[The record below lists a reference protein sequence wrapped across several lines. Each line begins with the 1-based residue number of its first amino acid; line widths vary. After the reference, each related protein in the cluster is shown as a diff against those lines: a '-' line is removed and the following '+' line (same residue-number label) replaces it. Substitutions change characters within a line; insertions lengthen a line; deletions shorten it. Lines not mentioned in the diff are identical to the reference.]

1 MGDFIH
7 KINSNKAFK
16 IIFCIVIA
24 IPIWLLILFIN
35 SKSGNANVPAEIV
48 ISTEPTTV
56 VSEIYENNVSSP
68 DEIKEEKLN
77 YTSTSDEEHLRVM
90 TVGKVDFTEKYITE
104 NVREEM
110 FAEILQN
117 SHFKNVSR
125 DQITNLKIEKYNGD
139 KNAFIE
145 TGFIKDK
152 QYVAA
157 YILVDKNLVYAGTL
171 YNSSDPQSVAI
182 KNINLVIESVN
193 IYIQQARASQ

>member
-48 ISTEPTTV
+48 ISTEPTTA

-117 SHFKNVSR
+117 SHFKN
-125 DQITNLKIEKYNGD
+125 
-139 KNAFIE
+139 
-145 TGFIKDK
+145 
-152 QYVAA
+152 
-157 YILVDKNLVYAGTL
+157 
-171 YNSSDPQSVAI
+171 
-182 KNINLVIESVN
+182 
-193 IYIQQARASQ
+193 